1 MIGRDGLVFLCVYL
15 YWLSF
20 ECACLCGFFLNK
32 FAGDLAKWEALEPN
46 GEIPDFS
53 LEPMQIGLDK
63 M

>member
-1 MIGRDGLVFLCVYL
+1 MVWCSFVFICTGYHLNARVCVV
-15 YWLSF
+15 F
-20 ECACLCGFFLNK
+20 NLNK

>member
-1 MIGRDGLVFLCVYL
+1 LVFLCVYL

-20 ECACLCGFFLNK
+20 DCACLCGFFLNK
-32 FAGDLAKWEALEPN
+32 FAGDLAKWETLEPN